1 MHPRDYLVSGL
12 FLTAAALT
20 SGCATSSVLDSGEDG
35 AAAGGTSQRGM
46 LADPGLES
54 AMRTALNQPQGLL
67 DTAAFLSLRE
77 LDAAGLGIKN
87 LQGIGIAA
95 NLRRLVL
102 DYNQLSDL
110 APLASLVH
118 LRYLELSQNRIQDIL
133 SLAHL
138 GALEI
143 LDLSANQIEDVA
155 PLADLENLTHL
166 DLDSNEIE
174 DLSPLVGL
182 GNLSVLNLDNNKVH
196 DISSL
201 FGLRRLRNLELSGNP
216 LSDPEHIQ
224 QLRQQSVEVHFYIP
238 SVILGDIRLEAAIR
252 RAVDKQEGDLVEDDL
267 LAVRSLLITGAVH
280 SLEGI
285 QGLRNL
291 ESLTLHGINSTLADI
306 SPLAQVQNLRTVSL
320 NSTWLRHL
328 GPLADLARLEDLD
341 TRDLV
346 AERRESHALY
356 GVGEGQGTRVRLFG
370 SGGAL
375 VGEIVGGKI
384 RGQDIQD
391 LRRFSMAFYFRRGD
405 GDEVYLT
412 PTFFSPSADPSSWVA
427 GRLFEALDA
436 EAIDRMERLDAT
448 GEDSWSLVRV
458 PQPAEADGE
467 DDLAPDAPVWT
478 FERPTD
484 RGSVDSSK
492 ASSLAWTLTG
502 FGIKDVLGK
511 CDPQKGPGSAFGFPS
526 DVFLAGAGE
535 DSLELRW
542 GVSAEEGGGRPL
554 WIPGQPWIFEL
565 AKFDVDRILASV
577 ADLLPPPPQE

>member
-12 FLTAAALT
+12 LLAAAALT

-77 LDAAGLGIKN
+77 LDAAALGIRN

-216 LSDPEHIQ
+216 LSDPKHIQ

-328 GPLADLARLEDLD
+328 GPLADLARLEDLKIANNRVESLVPIATL
-341 TRDLV
+341 TRLTKLDFSGNQVVDLSPLRGMQRLTSLKFSSNRV
-346 AERRESHALY
+346 HDIPILLDLHNL
-356 GVGEGQGTRVRLFG
+356 TIVRLDG
-370 SGGAL
+370 NPLSEEARNVHIPAL
-375 VGEIVGGKI
+375 
-384 RGQDIQD
+384 QD
-391 LRRFSMAFYFRRGD
+391 
-405 GDEVYLT
+405 
-412 PTFFSPSADPSSWVA
+412 A
-427 GRLFEALDA
+427 G
-436 EAIDRMERLDAT
+436 
-448 GEDSWSLVRV
+448 VV
-458 PQPAEADGE
+458 
-467 DDLAPDAPVWT
+467 
-478 FERPTD
+478 
-484 RGSVDSSK
+484 
-492 ASSLAWTLTG
+492 
-502 FGIKDVLGK
+502 VLG
-511 CDPQKGPGSAFGFPS
+511 P
-526 DVFLAGAGE
+526 
-535 DSLELRW
+535 
-542 GVSAEEGGGRPL
+542 
-554 WIPGQPWIFEL
+554 
-565 AKFDVDRILASV
+565 
-577 ADLLPPPPQE
+577 